1 MKKNLSIILTGLLS
15 QGVSASDH
23 NRNVC
28 EILDQISDNTTKQAD
43 NLKNNHFFNHPAYG
57 KNVVKST
64 FYKTRPGDE
73 FTSSLK
79 SKSISGVHWKGAHPD
94 SNDSTLSLQS
104 NQKISTIHMKGP
116 RTVSDE
122 IQVDTLHTKSP
133 HYKYA

>member
-64 FYKTRPGDE
+64 FYKTRPGNDHI
-73 FTSSLK
+73 SS
-79 SKSISGVHWKGAHPD
+79 SHGISGGYFKCAHPD